1 MNSSIVASVPQTLL
15 ARKSRWLVAAAV
27 AAAIAGTAF
36 TPPAHAQ
43 EEAAAEE
50 LGEVTVTGSR
60 IVRRDLDAASPIVTV
75 GADTFENTSTVSVE
89 GALNELPQFKPD
101 RTQFVSTDVQAT
113 AFNTPGISSVNL
125 RGLGSNRSLVLL
137 DGRRA
142 QPANATLT
150 VDVNSIPAAA
160 ISSVEIISGGASA
173 TYGADA
179 IAGVVNF
186 KLKRDF
192 EGLALDAQYGIT
204 EEGDGA
210 ETRISA
216 LVGGNFGD
224 GRGNVM
230 VGLELARR
238 DAVLQQDR
246 DFYVEGWNDPFTTGG
261 GITTFAF
268 LEPGRSDAVP
278 GCRQLGVRHAER
290 VADDQLLRQQQRH
303 PVQAEPRAPLQQ
315 QRSRREDSADP
326 PGWRAR
332 AGSLGA

>member
-1 MNSSIVASVPQTLL
+1 MEDRMTTGRRPAGSW
-15 ARKSRWLVAAAV
+15 RVAAAV
-27 AAAIAGTAF
+27 AAALASGFATQSV
-36 TPPAHAQ
+36 HAQ
-43 EEAAAEE
+43 QAAADE

-75 GADTFENTSTVSVE
+75 SEDTFENTSAVSVE
-89 GALNELPQFKPD
+89 AALNELPQFKPD
-101 RTQFVSTDVQAT
+101 RTQFVAGDVQAS

-125 RGLGSNRSLVLL
+125 RGLGSNRNLVLL

-160 ISSVEIISGGASA
+160 IANVEVISGGASA

-192 EGLALDAQYGIT
+192 QGLVVDLQSGIT
-204 EEGDGA
+204 EQGDGD
-210 ETRISA
+210 ETRLSGLI
-216 LVGGNFGD
+216 GGNFGD

-238 DAVLQQDR
+238 GSVMERDR
-246 DFYVEGWNDPFTTGG
+246 DFFVAGFNDPQTTGSPLSSFASYNPAG
-261 GITTFAF
+261 PNGPSQAAVNSVFGTT
-268 LEPGRSDAVP
+268 PGA
-278 GCRQLGVRHAER
+278 A
-290 VADDQLLRQQQRH
+290 
-303 PVQAEPRAPLQQ
+303 
-315 QRSRREDSADP
+315 
-326 PGWRAR
+326 AR
-332 AGSLGA
+332 T